1 MSLEARLR
9 ASLAPL
15 QAHELRV
22 ALTLGCLGLALVW
35 PVFTGKFPT
44 SSSCWVVTSYSG
56 LWKNDHWTMGM
67 PGGPPDREWEDD
79 ENFVGLYFLYYL
91 ALLTS
96 AAGVLLEAKQRR
108 DAGPNAKEYNE
119 QYWRY
124 LGSLAWYFFA
134 QLVINLVAMVSFIE
148 NRCRYHNE
156 WSAERDGAHQG
167 AYIYRGSAAAA
178 WAKVLLMSSTMG
190 GGVATNV
197 LLELVL
203 LRRAQMMRGFDGA
216 AAHCR
221 ARFLT
226 RLITFEIFFV
236 CVVFLPLGL
245 LVNVKMVYGGPAAI
259 FDTNGDGDIQEDEDP
274 TWAVSLLMSAFGLVH
289 IGVTIGLCV
298 LFAGLLGRQASTHH
312 RWGGDPHT
320 LMFRTVFASTCVAL
334 LSTLLC
340 YVNFEATFLNWY
352 VALALDSIV
361 NDGCLMVVAFPGA
374 LSSALRCLRGEAAG
388 DEFGLPSALPARV
401 QPSLLSAEMRAAC
414 AGDEGSTAGRDRAAT
429 ADSEGDLGELAT
441 VPLASPMVVRMNSE
455 SLSPTY

>member
-1 MSLEARLR
+1 MRLEAHLR
-9 ASLAPL
+9 ASMASL
-15 QAHELRV
+15 QAHEVRI

-44 SSSCWVVTSYSG
+44 PRSCWVITSYQG
-56 LWKNDHWTMGM
+56 AWENDHWMLGM
-67 PGGPPDREWEDD
+67 PGGPPDRAWEDD

-108 DAGPNAKEYNE
+108 DAGPNAKEFNE

-134 QLVINLVAMVSFIE
+134 QLVINFIAMVGFIE

-156 WSAERDGAHQG
+156 WLAERDGS

-178 WAKVLLMSSTMG
+178 WAKILLMWSTMA

-221 ARFLT
+221 ARFLI

-236 CVVFLPLGL
+236 VVVLLPLSL
-245 LVNVKMVYGGPAAI
+245 FIWDKTVYGGPTAV
-259 FDTNGDGDIQEDEDP
+259 FDMNGDGDIQEDEDP
-274 TWAVSLLMSAFGLVH
+274 TVAVGLMMSAFGLVH
-289 IGVTIGLCV
+289 VVVTIMLCA
-298 LFAGLLGRQASTHH
+298 LFAGLLGRQASGE

-320 LMFRTVFASTCVAL
+320 LMFRTVFVSTCVAL
-334 LSTLLC
+334 LSTFVC
-340 YVNFEATFLNWY
+340 YVNFYATFLNWF
-352 VALALDSIV
+352 VALALDSII
-361 NDGCLMVVAFPGA
+361 NDLCLMIVAFPGA
-374 LSSALRCLRGEAAG
+374 FTSLRRCLRGEAAG
-388 DEFGLPSALPARV
+388 DEFGLPSSLPARV
-401 QPSLLSAEMRAAC
+401 QPSLISAEMRAA
-414 AGDEGSTAGRDRAAT
+414 GRDEGTTERDRGAT
-429 ADSEGDLGELAT
+429 ADSEGELGELGA
-441 VPLASPMVVRMNSE
+441 VPLASPMIVSAT
-455 SLSPTY
+455 LQSPQ